1 MNPGKLGL
9 IRRSAYSHYSRTR
22 NKRILHTIAGVAC
35 LLVVWLAWGAM
46 PQSAPGRS
54 SIELKATEAEAS
66 PVTTTPEVAPRP
78 AKVSA
83 QRTRFSAL
91 PSVPEAADARPP
103 VTFNAQ
109 SGDTEAAADSA
120 VEPTLPEAST
130 HVPFLRS
137 LMAAVNPGSPNFGYS
152 HGAGAF
158 GAGGFGA
165 AGGGIRFRAERFDAR
180 IAVRGH
186 G

>member
-46 PQSAPGRS
+46 PRSAPGRS
-54 SIELKATEAEAS
+54 SIELKATKAEAS
-66 PVTTTPEVAPRP
+66 PVRPRLKTPRP

-120 VEPTLPEAST
+120 VEPTLPEASA

-137 LMAAVNPGSPNFGYS
+137 LMAAVRSRLP
-152 HGAGAF
+152 
-158 GAGGFGA
+158 
-165 AGGGIRFRAERFDAR
+165 
-180 IAVRGH
+180 
-186 G
+186 